1 MDTGNQE
8 LVSPGVVTFPR
19 VPARAR
25 AKAELHTQH
34 QLLDTVFNNT
44 AQGVL
49 MCDSIARLIFC
60 KQRYIEMYSLTAN
73 IAKPGCSLRHL
84 LEHRVAAGTFS
95 GDVDE
100 YIIKLEADVAEGQI
114 SNTIVKC
121 DDGRIF
127 SILNK

>member
-1 MDTGNQE
+1 MEIST
-8 LVSPGVVTFPR
+8 
-19 VPARAR
+19 
-25 AKAELHTQH
+25 
-34 QLLDTVFNNT
+34 
-44 AQGVL
+44 
-49 MCDSIARLIFC
+49 
-60 KQRYIEMYSLTAN
+60 LTAI

-84 LEHRVAAGTFS
+84 LEPRVAAGTFS

-127 SILNK
+127 SILNKPLNGGGLATHQDITQRHRAEGKIAYMAGHDSLTDLPKHQLPPERLEDERQPGRR